1 MKLDL
6 TQAADRKT
14 ALVPLGSLMETR
26 DQALQLES
34 EGAIDIAQA
43 TFRVVRHDRHPMGR
57 WCDLVAPNAVRPD
70 KAPVVIPGPMP
81 KYGADTRAVLQ
92 SLGFT
97 SAEIEAMI
105 ASGAAG
111 TSWSERYLPE

>member
-1 MKLDL
+1 
-6 TQAADRKT
+6 
-14 ALVPLGSLMETR
+14 METR
-26 DQALQLES
+26 DQ
-34 EGAIDIAQA
+34 
-43 TFRVVRHDRHPMGR
+43 
-57 WCDLVAPNAVRPD
+57 
-70 KAPVVIPGPMP
+70 APVVIPGPMP

-97 SAEIEAMI
+97 SAKIEAMI